1 MEKKEKITIILLVI
15 TAWAQLSIVV
25 LGLSGLWKALG
36 IDVVMN
42 LVWGGV
48 LMLLLLIAAIYFS
61 IKILSL

>member
-1 MEKKEKITIILLVI
+1 MAKKEKITIILLVI
-15 TAWAQLSIVV
+15 TAWAQLSIAV